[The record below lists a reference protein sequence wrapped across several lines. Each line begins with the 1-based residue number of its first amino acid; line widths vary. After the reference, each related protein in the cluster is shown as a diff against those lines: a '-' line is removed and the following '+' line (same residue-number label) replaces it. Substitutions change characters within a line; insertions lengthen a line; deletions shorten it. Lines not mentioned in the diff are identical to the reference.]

1 MTACSLD
8 GPEMQRRLEEKP
20 MQEPGLDNR
29 HRDQNGQIE
38 RKRSDA
44 INKNLPNPI
53 PEFSP
58 NATVGYM
65 RKETGKVGLNA
76 IRQASRNR

>member
-1 MTACSLD
+1 MTARFRKKASS
-8 GPEMQRRLEEKP
+8 KP
-20 MQEPGLDNR
+20 KKGKRMQEPGLDNR
-29 HRDQNGQIE
+29 HRDENGQIE

-65 RKETGKVGLNA
+65 RNETGKIGLNA
-76 IRQASRNR
+76 IRRAAKNR